1 MVGQWLGESPDWRAE
16 YAALSERDRRAGG
29 LRPQELERLSVAA
42 FLLGHDDEA
51 TTLRERAYHAHLSG
65 GEISAAVRCAFWL
78 GFHLQNR
85 GDLARSSGW
94 LSTLQRLV
102 ATADEEPLTGL
113 MLLASAAAM
122 MTDRDDP
129 EGALPLFEQAA
140 RIAESSGD
148 LDAFVLAGLGRGQCL
163 ELTGQPIDAVTAL
176 DEVMVHVLGGAV
188 AEQLV
193 GFAYCSTIVL
203 CMHHFDVRRAQEW
216 TSALTR
222 WCDDQSGL
230 VPYRGACQVYR
241 AEILQLKGAWPAA
254 MSAAQ
259 DACRQLGHSVA
270 AGSAHYRLAEL
281 HRLQGRFDEADREYS
296 LAAELGT
303 EVQPGLARL
312 RAAQRNP
319 DAAMAGLDRAL
330 GEDPRSPARP
340 ALQAARIEIALAV
353 GDLAAARAAAE
364 DLELLATE
372 PCAPFLTALAAFGD
386 GALRLAEGDARG
398 AIGRLRRAWT
408 LWQQRLDAP
417 LRGGQVPDADQ
428 RRVLGARRC
437 GRGADG
443 ECRRPCRSRTA
454 RRDG

>member
-1 MVGQWLGESPDWRAE
+1 MRAAAGSQQIGGRSAAGWHSGLVSPHDWRAE
-16 YAALSERDRRAGG
+16 YAALSDRDRRPGG
-29 LRPQELERLSVAA
+29 LPPEELERLSVAA

-102 ATADEEPLTGL
+102 TTADEEPPTGL

-122 MTDRDDP
+122 MTQRDDP
-129 EGALPLFEQAA
+129 EGALTLFEQAA
-140 RIAESSGD
+140 GIAESSGD

-241 AEILQLKGAWPAA
+241 AEVLQLRAPGRPRCRPLRTRAGSSVIPSRPARLTTV
-254 MSAAQ
+254 SPNCT
-259 DACRQLGHSVA
+259 ACR
-270 AGSAHYRLAEL
+270 AGSTRPIASTHWLLSSARRCSPASRGSARHSATPTRRWPVWTALWARIRARPPDRPFRPPGSRSL
-281 HRLQGRFDEADREYS
+281 WRSVISPPQGRSGGPRTARDR
-296 LAAELGT
+296 T
-303 EVQPGLARL
+303 L
-312 RAAQRNP
+312 RTVP
-319 DAAMAGLDRAL
+319 DGAGRIRRR
-330 GEDPRSPARP
+330 RS
-340 ALQAARIEIALAV
+340 AV
-353 GDLAAARAAAE
+353 GRRGRSRGHRAAATGL
-364 DLELLATE
+364 DVMAAT
-372 PCAPFLTALAAFGD
+372 A
-386 GALRLAEGDARG
+386 
-398 AIGRLRRAWT
+398 GRPPT
-408 LWQQRLDAP
+408 
-417 LRGGQVPDADQ
+417 
-428 RRVLGARRC
+428 
-437 GRGADG
+437 
-443 ECRRPCRSRTA
+443 RRPGAGC
-454 RRDG
+454 

>member
-1 MVGQWLGESPDWRAE
+1 
-16 YAALSERDRRAGG
+16 
-29 LRPQELERLSVAA
+29 
-42 FLLGHDDEA
+42 
-51 TTLRERAYHAHLSG
+51 
-65 GEISAAVRCAFWL
+65 
-78 GFHLQNR
+78 
-85 GDLARSSGW
+85 
-94 LSTLQRLV
+94 
-102 ATADEEPLTGL
+102 
-113 MLLASAAAM
+113 
-122 MTDRDDP
+122 
-129 EGALPLFEQAA
+129 
-140 RIAESSGD
+140 
-148 LDAFVLAGLGRGQCL
+148 
-163 ELTGQPIDAVTAL
+163 
-176 DEVMVHVLGGAV
+176 
-188 AEQLV
+188 
-193 GFAYCSTIVL
+193 
-203 CMHHFDVRRAQEW
+203 
-216 TSALTR
+216 
-222 WCDDQSGL
+222 
-230 VPYRGACQVYR
+230 
-241 AEILQLKGAWPAA
+241 

-319 DAAMAGLDRAL
+319 DAAMAGLNRAL